1 MTIMEQ
7 YEFAKKVKGFLTRWG
22 LKQKFVAETC
32 NIPETVFSGFLN
44 GKQALSTNQLA
55 RVTGYINEYVRR
67 NS

>member
-7 YEFAKKVKGFLTRWG
+7 YEFAKQTKDFLTRWG

-32 NIPETVFSGFLN
+32 SIPETVFSGFLN
-44 GKQALSTNQLA
+44 GKQALSSNQLI
-55 RVTGYINEYVRR
+55 RVIEYTDEYVRR